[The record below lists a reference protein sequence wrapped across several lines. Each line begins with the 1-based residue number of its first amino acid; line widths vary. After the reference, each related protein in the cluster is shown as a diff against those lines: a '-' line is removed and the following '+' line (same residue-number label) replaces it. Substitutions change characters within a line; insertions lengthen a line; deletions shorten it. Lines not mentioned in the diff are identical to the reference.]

1 MKNVRFIAPLLALIV
16 FVCFY
21 SVHQKGQKERNAIE
35 VARVASDLKAK
46 NDAELLA
53 RKTAMADAIK
63 AAEIRKAEK
72 EAKEAKD
79 KAEKEARQAAIDARD
94 KAFRDQDRLTKQLE
108 RLKKDIEME
117 EAASTKLTA
126 ARKESEAER
135 QFLVE
140 LNAKAQTNVKTL
152 QTVLTNLAIP
162 APAPA
167 PVAAK

>member
-1 MKNVRFIAPLLALIV
+1 
-16 FVCFY
+16 
-21 SVHQKGQKERNAIE
+21 
-35 VARVASDLKAK
+35 
-46 NDAELLA
+46 
-53 RKTAMADAIK
+53 MADAIK
-63 AAEIRKAEK
+63 AAEVRKAEK
-72 EAKEAKD
+72 EAKDAKD

-140 LNAKAQTNVKTL
+140 LNAKAQTNLKTL

-162 APAPA
+162 APAP
-167 PVAAK
+167 VAAK

>member
-63 AAEIRKAEK
+63 A
-72 EAKEAKD
+72 
-79 KAEKEARQAAIDARD
+79 
-94 KAFRDQDRLTKQLE
+94 FRDQDRLTKQLE
-108 RLKKDIEME
+108 RLKKDIELE

-135 QFLVE
+135 QFLIE

-162 APAPA
+162 APAP
-167 PVAAK
+167 VAAK